1 MTKILVPLDGSELS
15 REALPVADWL
25 AQNLHA
31 EVVLLSV
38 GITPE
43 TPEQAEETDARLRRV
58 TSKTGDYFEGLSVR
72 ERTDKGRDP
81 VSGILEAAQEEGVD
95 LVVMATEGRSG
106 LADLAQRSVSEEV
119 VRAGVVPVTLVC
131 PRNGG

>member
-15 REALPVADWL
+15 QEALPVADWL
-25 AQNLHA
+25 AQNLRA

-43 TPEQAEETDARLRRV
+43 TPEQADETDARLQGV
-58 TSKTGDYFEGLSVR
+58 VSKAGDHFEGLTVR
-72 ERTDKGRDP
+72 ERIDKGRDP
-81 VSGILEAAQEEGVD
+81 VAGIVDAAKEEGVD

-106 LADLAQRSVSEEV
+106 LADLTQRSVSEEV
-119 VRAGVVPVTLVC
+119 VRAGVAPVTLVC